1 MARSYKT
8 HWDAKLQK
16 KLKPIFNGAGGF
28 VGWLEVCPT
37 K

>member
-16 KLKPIFNGAGGF
+16 KLKPIFNGSGGF